1 MGKATG
7 LIKELSGKVGPL
19 MFQQTKSGKV
29 AVYVAPEVPETPMR
43 TKKQMELRLAWGNL
57 GAVYSQFHKTLKR
70 SHEGLEAGR
79 SDYNAFIKDNTRMTC
94 VYLKKYELANG
105 GCVLAPYK
113 ISNGK
118 LPSIY
123 CDTNEGNV
131 LVTDIELG
139 ELVIDEETTVSE
151 FSTAVL
157 MLNEDWEEGDQL
169 TFFYG
174 QQSTDPVTQVPRAKI
189 RGMKVKL
196 DVSDETPLWDV
207 VKALGFSSVDG
218 YLGMDRVITDGAAAW
233 VHSREDEQ
241 GNLKVSAQWLTVD
254 SSVLQS
260 YMGDAA
266 FEASVQSY
274 GGITNRK
281 VFLRP
286 DAETNTVSGG
296 WFSNGGRQSGGN
308 AGGGSS
314 QSGGG
319 STGGNTGGGTTG
331 GETGG
336 NTGGNTGGG
345 GQTTTVAAPTFS
357 GETQFTE
364 STQVTM
370 TAESGAEIRYTT
382 DGSTPTATSGTVYSG
397 PVTLTETTTVKAV
410 AVKDGVTSSVTSR
423 TYTKGSNAGGG
434 GDDGGDDEGNGDI
447 D

>member
-118 LPSIY
+118 LQSIY

-139 ELVIDEETTVSE
+139 ELVIDEETTVAE

-174 QQSTDPVTQVPRAKI
+174 QQSMDPVTQVPRAKI
-189 RGMKVKL
+189 KGQKVKL

-254 SSVLQS
+254 STVLQS

-286 DAETNTVSGG
+286 DEETNTVSGG
-296 WFSNGGRQSGGN
+296 WFSNGSSGGN

-314 QSGGG
+314 QGGG
-319 STGGNTGGGTTG
+319 SQTDGGQNGGGDTGGGTTG
-331 GETGG
+331 GGG
-336 NTGGNTGGG
+336 Q
-345 GQTTTVAAPTFS
+345 QTTTVAAPTFA
-357 GETQFTE
+357 GETQFEE
-364 STQVTM
+364 STTVTM

-382 DGSTPTATSGTVYSG
+382 DGSAPTAPTGTVYSG
-397 PVTLTETTTVKAV
+397 PITLTETTTVKAV
-410 AVKDGVTSSVTSR
+410 AVKNGVTSSVTSR
-423 TYTKGSNAGGG
+423 IYTTSAGNGGG
-434 GDDGGDDEGNGDI
+434 GEGSGDME
-447 D
+447 

>member
-7 LIKELSGKVGPL
+7 ILKELSGKIGPL
-19 MFQQTKSGKV
+19 QFQQTKSGKV

-139 ELVIDEETTVSE
+139 ELVIDEETTVAE

-196 DVSDETPLWDV
+196 DVSDETPLWGV

-286 DAETNTVSGG
+286 DAETNAVSGG
-296 WFSNGGRQSGGN
+296 WFSNGG
-308 AGGGSS
+308 S
-314 QSGGG
+314 QSGNNG
-319 STGGNTGGGTTG
+319 STNSGNNGTTG
-331 GETGG
+331 NGGTGGG
-336 NTGGNTGGG
+336 NTGGNGG
-345 GQTTTVAAPTFS
+345 S
-357 GETQFTE
+357 G
-364 STQVTM
+364 
-370 TAESGAEIRYTT
+370 
-382 DGSTPTATSGTVYSG
+382 
-397 PVTLTETTTVKAV
+397 
-410 AVKDGVTSSVTSR
+410 
-423 TYTKGSNAGGG
+423 NGG
-434 GDDGGDDEGNGDI
+434 GDGTGNDEN
-447 D
+447 

>member
-7 LIKELSGKVGPL
+7 LIKELSGKIGPL

-29 AVYVAPEVPETPMR
+29 AVYVAPEVPETPLR

-57 GAVYSQFHKTLKR
+57 GAVYSQFHRTLKK

-79 SDYNAFIKDNTRMTC
+79 SDYNAFISDNTGMTC
-94 VYLKKYELANG
+94 VYLKKFELANG

-118 LPSIY
+118 LQSIY
-123 CDTNEGNV
+123 CDTNESNV

-139 ELVIDEETTVSE
+139 DLVINEGTTVAE

-157 MLNEDWEEGDQL
+157 TMNEDYEDGDQL

-174 QQSTDPVTQVPRAKI
+174 QQLIDPVTNVPRAKI
-189 RGMKVKL
+189 KGFKVKL
-196 DVSDETPLWDV
+196 DVNDVTHLWSIVTP
-207 VKALGFSSVDG
+207 LGFSTVASISGGEVNH

-281 VFLRP
+281 VFLHP
-286 DAETNTVSGG
+286 DEETNSV
-296 WFSNGGRQSGGN
+296 
-308 AGGGSS
+308 GGGSHANDNLNDN
-314 QSGGG
+314 Q
-319 STGGNTGGGTTG
+319 GGTN
-331 GETGG
+331 G
-336 NTGGNTGGG
+336 NSGNNGNIGNENENQNG
-345 GQTTTVAAPTFS
+345 NQSVTVAAPTFA

-370 TAESGAEIRYTT
+370 SAESGATIRYTT
-382 DGSTPTATSGTVYSG
+382 DGSTPTATTGTVYSS

-410 AVKDGVTSSVTSR
+410 AVKDGVSSAVTSR
-423 TYTKGSNAGGG
+423 TYTKMSGGG
-434 GDDGGDDEGNGDI
+434 GGGNNGDTE
-447 D
+447 